1 MISLCV
7 VYTVLPRLGILLW
20 VIMSVPVAFKAILV
34 AFVEVVVVSIWPLC
48 GFNAP

>member
-1 MISLCV
+1 MVSLCV

-34 AFVEVVVVSIWPLC
+34 AFVEFIFSIWPLR
-48 GFNAP
+48 GFSAP